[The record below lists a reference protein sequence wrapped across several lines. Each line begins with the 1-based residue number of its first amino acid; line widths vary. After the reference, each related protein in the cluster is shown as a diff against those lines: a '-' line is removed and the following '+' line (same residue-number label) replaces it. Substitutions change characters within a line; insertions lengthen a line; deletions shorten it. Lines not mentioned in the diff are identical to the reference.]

1 MDLNDLMADVKYA
14 SAMQMETP
22 DPQKAMAK
30 VDDAQ
35 IKTFTADLEMKGEF
49 TVAAIMSGPLGLY
62 EFTRFLE
69 GQGEV
74 ALAMGCF
81 VMDCV
86 LYKRSLS
93 EAHRKTMQEAMKASY
108 MGGGPP
114 KKDKIPFAQ
123 IDLCRTFLPGE
134 EPVPKNQ
141 KVGGTMMNR
150 GSKGKSQRGS
160 TRSGHGHFKASEFCK
175 EYLQYRYREETNL
188 TPEDFNKFRI
198 LGKGGFG
205 MVYGCRTF
213 ATGKITGLKQLDSPF
228 AVNLK
233 FAFKDRNRLVLVI
246 DLMMGG
252 DLKYWLA
259 QHKTFDYKRSQYYA
273 ARTILGLKALHELN
287 IVYRD
292 IKPENMLVDESGR
305 IRLSDLGLA
314 CRVHTELKGA
324 SGTPGYMAPEMLR
337 KEVYDQRVDYFSYGC
352 MLVEFILGVCPF
364 RTKEAANWGGKK
376 KKKKKKKDDE
386 GDPAAAKAAKK
397 KDACAKMAQ
406 AILEM
411 NPDMSADIWTE
422 PDFKKSHCREF
433 CKKLLN
439 KDPDKRLGAG
449 GCQEI
454 MDHQYFSE
462 LDFDAIVAETIE
474 PPFAPGKA
482 INAKDADAIGEF
494 ESLGAEVSL
503 EDKDFDIKAWNFVS
517 SKAYQ
522 AEIVWLLQ
530 WEAEKNG
537 GKPKHG
543 GGGGGGEKAKS
554 GACTIL

>member
-1 MDLNDLMADVKYA
+1 MGWRGTGGSLN
-14 SAMQMETP
+14 
-22 DPQKAMAK
+22 
-30 VDDAQ
+30 
-35 IKTFTADLEMKGEF
+35 G
-49 TVAAIMSGPLGLY
+49 LG
-62 EFTRFLE
+62 
-69 GQGEV
+69 V
-74 ALAMGCF
+74 GCF
-81 VMDCV
+81 PQ
-86 LYKRSLS
+86 LS
-93 EAHRKTMQEAMKASY
+93 ASSVRL
-108 MGGGPP
+108 GTPLAP
-114 KKDKIPFAQ
+114 LDKPTFSA
-123 IDLCRTFLPGE
+123 LNRCRT
-134 EPVPKNQ
+134 K
-141 KVGGTMMNR
+141 
-150 GSKGKSQRGS
+150 SK
-160 TRSGHGHFKASEFCK
+160 
-175 EYLQYRYREETNL
+175 
-188 TPEDFNKFRI
+188 
-198 LGKGGFG
+198 
-205 MVYGCRTF
+205 
-213 ATGKITGLKQLDSPF
+213 
-228 AVNLK
+228 
-233 FAFKDRNRLVLVI
+233 
-246 DLMMGG
+246 
-252 DLKYWLA
+252 
-259 QHKTFDYKRSQYYA
+259 
-273 ARTILGLKALHELN
+273 
-287 IVYRD
+287 
-292 IKPENMLVDESGR
+292 
-305 IRLSDLGLA
+305 
-314 CRVHTELKGA
+314 
-324 SGTPGYMAPEMLR
+324 
-337 KEVYDQRVDYFSYGC
+337 
-352 MLVEFILGVCPF
+352 FILGVCPF

-543 GGGGGGEKAKS
+543 GGGGGGGEKAKS

>member
-1 MDLNDLMADVKYA
+1 
-14 SAMQMETP
+14 
-22 DPQKAMAK
+22 
-30 VDDAQ
+30 
-35 IKTFTADLEMKGEF
+35 
-49 TVAAIMSGPLGLY
+49 
-62 EFTRFLE
+62 
-69 GQGEV
+69 
-74 ALAMGCF
+74 
-81 VMDCV
+81 
-86 LYKRSLS
+86 
-93 EAHRKTMQEAMKASY
+93 MKASY
-108 MGGGPP
+108 LGGGPP
-114 KKDKIPFAQ
+114 KKDKIPFSQ

-160 TRSGHGHFKASEFCK
+160 TRSGHGTWPITAAKATDLGPTTTQPDAFDKLDALVVGTLGGYIPQFKASEFCK

-213 ATGKITGLKQLDSPF
+213 ATGKMYAMKEICMKRIKRRKAFELCWNEHWALKQLDSPF

-543 GGGGGGEKAKS
+543 GGGGGGGEKAKS